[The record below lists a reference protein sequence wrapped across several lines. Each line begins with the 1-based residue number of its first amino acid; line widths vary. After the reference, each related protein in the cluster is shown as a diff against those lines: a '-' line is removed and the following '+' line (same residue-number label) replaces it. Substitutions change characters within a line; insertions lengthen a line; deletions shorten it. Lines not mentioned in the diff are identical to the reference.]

1 MTLLRHFING
11 KWKESSSGRVR
22 YIRSPHD
29 QHVVVQATEGNLT
42 DVLNAIEAA
51 HTTLESG
58 IFRSWSWQDR
68 QSLLLRIADLIE
80 RDADIYA
87 KAESGDTA
95 KRLIEAEY
103 DIADVISVFR
113 FNATLKEPGHSVDVG
128 RLEIESRITY

>member
-11 KWKESSSGRVR
+11 QWQESASGRVR
-22 YIRSPHD
+22 EIRSPHD
-29 QHVVVQATEGNLT
+29 QHLVAEATEGN
-42 DVLNAIEAA
+42 NADALRAIDAA
-51 HTTLESG
+51 HNTFESG

-80 RDADIYA
+80 RDTKIYA

-95 KRLIEAEY
+95 KRFVEAEF

-113 FNATLKEPGHSVDVG
+113 FNATL
-128 RLEIESRITY
+128 